1 MHISTELTLEIEK
14 MQSVLTELKESM
26 LNISDQ
32 IFITVKKMMTNY
44 FMLTCPET
52 AFSQTNV
59 S

>member
-1 MHISTELTLEIEK
+1 
-14 MQSVLTELKESM
+14 MQSVLTELKDSM

-32 IFITVKKMMTNY
+32 IFIAVRKIMATY